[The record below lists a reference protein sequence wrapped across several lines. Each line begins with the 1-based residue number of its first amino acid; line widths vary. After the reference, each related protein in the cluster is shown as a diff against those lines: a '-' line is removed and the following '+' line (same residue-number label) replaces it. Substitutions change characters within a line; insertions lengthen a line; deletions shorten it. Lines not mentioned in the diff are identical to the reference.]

1 MSTELHRI
9 AILVIGILSTYVS
22 GLDRPHRAGDTADT
36 HARAHRDAVFDQH
49 AAPDLYA
56 VPNGYASPDSDT
68 VVCGGVGDR
77 IRSPSG
83 RRTFRDGG
91 LLYVSS
97 GSILRHRRALLGFH
111 RRRRLGL
118 QRVLR
123 VGIWV

>member
-56 VPNGYASPDSDT
+56 VPNGYASPDSD
-68 VVCGGVGDR
+68 
-77 IRSPSG
+77 
-83 RRTFRDGG
+83 
-91 LLYVSS
+91 
-97 GSILRHRRALLGFH
+97 
-111 RRRRLGL
+111 RRLRWSGGSDPVAEWSANL
-118 QRVLR
+118 SRWWLVIR
-123 VGIWV
+123 E